1 MQVIHTIEGRY
12 QTIFRQY
19 HFYINFFATCGGIK
33 ITILKMIQKKTSLKR
48 TDGHKQKGRK
58 TN

>member
-19 HFYINFFATCGGIK
+19 HFYINFFCYLWRYKNHNFENDT
-33 ITILKMIQKKTSLKR
+33 KKDIVEA
-48 TDGHKQKGRK
+48 DGHKQKGRK